1 VEYRTL
7 SNFWIFKKKHIEWV
21 WRATAAALNHV
32 QNGFDVKEMQLI
44 GNDIR
49 QAINKNDRIL
59 AEQLVDEFKLE
70 VV

>member
-1 VEYRTL
+1 
-7 SNFWIFKKKHIEWV
+7 V

-49 QAINKNDRIL
+49 QAINKNDKVL